1 VLIKEITG
9 SNSTI
14 RMLPAT
20 KDDPKQRKPDITTAG
35 RELEWRPLVPVRTG
49 LTKAI
54 DYFRKV
60 SILLFIY
67 SVAFNLFGVFCVEVI
82 LFLRLLILF
91 HFFNCMSIGTRLE
104 W

>member
-35 RELEWRPLVPVRTG
+35 RELGWRPHYAVRNG
-49 LTKAI
+49 LAKAI
-54 DYFRKV
+54 EYFRKELQESGEIIPTGPNASRPQHKANKFAKV
-60 SILLFIY
+60 Q
-67 SVAFNLFGVFCVEVI
+67 NP
-82 LFLRLLILF
+82 
-91 HFFNCMSIGTRLE
+91 
-104 W
+104 